1 MAQTLWQQAR
11 NSKDY
16 IDVHCWRFIPES
28 FQLILADLNILG
40 LIDFTIKKEFKT
52 SGCEFY
58 VTLRKLES
66 RPTISRLQMQQLIK
80 ENDS

>member
-1 MAQTLWQQAR
+1 LLQTADRGPIFRL
-11 NSKDY
+11 KLL
-16 IDVHCWRFIPES
+16 IVFCGGFHVHT
-28 FQLILADLNILG
+28 LLAFWVLHFG
-40 LIDFTIKKEFKT
+40 FEPAEFKT

-58 VTLRKLES
+58 VTLGKLES

>member
-1 MAQTLWQQAR
+1 VHTL
-11 NSKDY
+11 
-16 IDVHCWRFIPES
+16 
-28 FQLILADLNILG
+28 LAFWVLHFG
-40 LIDFTIKKEFKT
+40 FEPAEFKT

-58 VTLRKLES
+58 VTLGKLES